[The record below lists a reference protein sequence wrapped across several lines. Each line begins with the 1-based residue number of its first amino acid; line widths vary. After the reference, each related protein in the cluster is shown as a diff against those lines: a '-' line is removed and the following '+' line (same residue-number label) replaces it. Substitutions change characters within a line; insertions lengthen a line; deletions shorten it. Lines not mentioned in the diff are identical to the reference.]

1 MTATGIPTRVTI
13 TPTAVSRLKSTISKN
28 NSRWLRTARKKKPS
42 RESKDSKSCQR
53 RARIVRNGGALKTE
67 SDEMYW
73 ACYDYI
79 FPEDIPEGQTWLD
92 VREER
97 KEEWHEAGRVAQEVF
112 EAECM
117 ESAYGWP

>member
-1 MTATGIPTRVTI
+1 
-13 TPTAVSRLKSTISKN
+13 
-28 NSRWLRTARKKKPS
+28 
-42 RESKDSKSCQR
+42 
-53 RARIVRNGGALKTE
+53 VRNGGALKTE

-92 VREER
+92 VREE
-97 KEEWHEAGRVAQEVF
+97 EWHEEGRVAQEVF